1 MVKLDDPEAIM
12 FIRLPDDTMNEDE
25 VDSIAD
31 MLPVSSPADTA
42 VCRLPAT
49 DDPPRHDRELS
60 DVQRVASHPVPSA
73 SLDPAL
79 QRVSPKSAPSKVTQA
94 EPLATPFPR
103 ATALTTLLSEEWLA
117 LVLPA
122 LAPTVSLV
130 LRLAVI
136 PSPTDAR
143 IVVSDSHVVRSHAD
157 APPDAAAEMPA
168 SPSPA
173 PCRVTLADPVDPR
186 FHAACNDTL
195 ATSIETAPDKL
206 PRALPAVTNKRLL
219 PDAPSHILLRND
231 VSLSHTVCSLAVPP
245 DETGTLSIEGPTL
258 DP

>member
-12 FIRLPDDTMNEDE
+12 FIRLLDDTMNEDE
-25 VDSIAD
+25 VDSKAD
-31 MLPVSSPADTA
+31 MLPSRSPADTA
-42 VCRLPAT
+42 VCRLPVT
-49 DDPPRHDRELS
+49 DDQPRHDKDVS
-60 DVQRVASHPVPSA
+60 DAHRVASHPVPSC
-73 SLDPAL
+73 LDPAL
-79 QRVSPKSAPSKVTQA
+79 ERASPKSAPSNVTQT

-103 ATALTTLLSEEWLA
+103 AIALTTPLSEEWLT

-136 PSPTDAR
+136 PSPTYAR
-143 IVVSDSHVVRSHAD
+143 IVLSDSHVVRSHAD
-157 APPDAAAEMPA
+157 APADAETEMPA

-186 FHAACNDTL
+186 FNAACNDTL
-195 ATSIETAPDKL
+195 SPSIETAPDRL

-219 PDAPSHILLRND
+219 PGEPSHVMLRND
-231 VSLSHTVCSLAVPP
+231 VSLSHTECSLAVPP
-245 DETGTLSIEGPTL
+245 DETVALSIECPML